1 MMAVKIDGGLKKS
14 ITSTENL
21 HLCILFGKTEVILKS
36 WFGSLMGQS
45 SSKFDSLQFLG
56 GESFLPRL
64 NVCMGY
70 IQLSPL
76 Q

>member
-21 HLCILFGKTEVILKS
+21 QCILFGKTEVILKS

-45 SSKFDSLQFLG
+45 SSKLDSLQFLG

-70 IQLSPL
+70 VQLSPL